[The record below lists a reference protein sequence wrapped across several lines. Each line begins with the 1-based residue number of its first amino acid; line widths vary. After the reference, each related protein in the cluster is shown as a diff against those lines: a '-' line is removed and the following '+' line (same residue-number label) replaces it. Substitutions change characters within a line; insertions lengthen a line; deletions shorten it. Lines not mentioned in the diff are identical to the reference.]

1 MGQESHHNHKTMTPV
16 RPQETVGPIGKQTD
30 SANFAHLAIKAGA
43 KRLNL
48 KTGATAV
55 EVDSQKALLKYADKA
70 KEWGLFD
77 KAYEKSQPQK
87 LLDYTEE
94 QSEGDQRMQLALSGD
109 FCRKCGQKVCRCM
122 DYSVHAKKQRT
133 SWQSVH
139 V

>member
-1 MGQESHHNHKTMTPV
+1 MGFYATGHGNMTRIRNQEARHNQKTMTPV

-77 KAYEKSQPQK
+77 KAYEKTQPQK
-87 LLDYTEE
+87 LLDYTEDT
-94 QSEGDQRMQLALSGD
+94 SEGDARMQQALSGD
-109 FCRKCGQKVCRCM
+109 FCRK
-122 DYSVHAKKQRT
+122 
-133 SWQSVH
+133 
-139 V
+139 